1 MGSRDFSEL
10 DVPLI
15 QDVVLEQI
23 KHRLSDGTF
32 PPGAHLNLR
41 QISEALGV
49 SIVPVR
55 EAVKMLQ
62 SEGRLIRDRSRS
74 YRVRQLT
81 FDELTQMNQLS
92 SYLELELITA
102 GVPRLTADD
111 IATMRRLD
119 EDVAHRTG
127 DRHAVLLAHRELHFV
142 PFRAADKSVFL
153 DSVRRLWD
161 HYEHYRLLFFDTDP
175 TIAADA
181 NMEHHEFVEAC
192 ATGDVAGAVAIH
204 RQHRTNSFA
213 QLAQFA
219 DEAPQPSADG

>member
-1 MGSRDFSEL
+1 MGSREFSEL

-32 PPGAHLNLR
+32 PPGAHLNLK

-92 SYLELELITA
+92 SYLEIELITA
-102 GVPRLTADD
+102 GVPKLSAADL
-111 IATMRRLD
+111 ATMRQLN
-119 EDVAHRTG
+119 EDVVHRTG
-127 DRHAVLLAHRELHFV
+127 DRHTVLLAHRELHFV

-161 HYEHYRLLFFDTDP
+161 HYEHYRLLFFDSDP
-175 TIAADA
+175 AIAADA
-181 NMEHHEFVEAC
+181 NMEHHDFVDACANGDVEA
-192 ATGDVAGAVAIH
+192 AVAIH
-204 RQHRTNSFA
+204 RHHRTNSFA
-213 QLAQFA
+213 QLSQFA
-219 DEAPQPSADG
+219 DEVPQTAAET